1 MLLFVTIV
9 RIASTIIVT
18 VCVIHVFYNF
28 IIIII
33 TYISYNPNLH
43 YNRNLTLQPQPYITT
58 ATLHYNRN
66 LTLQPQSCITTPTL
80 HYNLILRFLFLCYT
94 FLLFFHSHF
103 LLQFIVRPNV
113 TFGSVNITTLYTIN
127 PNLIMNFPLP
137 CSVLQSFFLF
147 TAIFLVLVSVVFG
160 SLNIIIT
167 TISNI
172 LCIHSL
178 YLILLPTFPEP
189 FSALP

>member
-9 RIASTIIVT
+9 RIASIIIVT

-28 IIIII
+28 IIISI
-33 TYISYNPNLH
+33 TYISYNPN
-43 YNRNLTLQPQPYITT
+43 
-58 ATLHYNRN
+58 LHYNRN

-113 TFGSVNITTLYTIN
+113 TFGSVIITTLYTIN